1 MAKLSPVS
9 RRELIRKLKSLGFA
23 GPFHGGKHQWMRLQG
38 LRLTIPNAH
47 TGAID
52 PALIRLI
59 LLQAG
64 ITIEDWLS
72 A

>member
-9 RRELIRKLKSLGFA
+9 RRELIRKLKSLGFV

-38 LRLTIPNAH
+38 LTIPNAH
-47 TGAID
+47 AGAID
-52 PALIRLI
+52 PRLLRLI
-59 LLQAG
+59 LRQAG